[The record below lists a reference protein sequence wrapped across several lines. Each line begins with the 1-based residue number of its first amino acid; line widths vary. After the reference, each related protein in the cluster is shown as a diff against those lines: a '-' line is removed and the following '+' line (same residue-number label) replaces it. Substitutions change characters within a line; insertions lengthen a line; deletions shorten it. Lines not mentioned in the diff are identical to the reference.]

1 MVAMKR
7 KLIIIAVLV
16 ISLVA
21 SYILCNTKQ
30 NDADIDPV
38 KVEEYTAVLEN
49 SVDLDSIAGTYCGV
63 LPPNVETILTLNADG
78 TYRLKR
84 KSANESDSC
93 EVLNGIFKVIDGSI
107 LMLEHPSSGDNIF
120 YKVKND
126 SGIILI
132 DSFGNEP
139 KARDSKLYILK
150 NKMDFIFELIS
161 EYSYIYNNLYRIIVL
176 KISFSLEKSC
186 IKYIFIKDLL
196 YFCEQI

>member
-1 MVAMKR
+1 MKR

-30 NDADIDPV
+30 NDADIDSV

-139 KARDSKLYILK
+139 KARDSKLYILTPIRDKIAISCMLRQIHESSSHAIRHGLYIK
-150 NKMDFIFELIS
+150 NRKRL
-161 EYSYIYNNLYRIIVL
+161 
-176 KISFSLEKSC
+176 
-186 IKYIFIKDLL
+186 
-196 YFCEQI
+196 FCP

>member
-1 MVAMKR
+1 M
-7 KLIIIAVLV
+7 V

-84 KSANESDSC
+84 KSANESDDC
-93 EVLNGIFKVIDGSI
+93 EVLNVFFKVLDGCI
-107 LMLEHPSSGDNIF
+107 LMLEHTQSGDNIF
-120 YKVKND
+120 CKVKND
-126 SGIILI
+126 SSIILI

-139 KARDSKLYILK
+139 KAKDVSSDIL
-150 NKMDFIFELIS
+150 
-161 EYSYIYNNLYRIIVL
+161 
-176 KISFSLEKSC
+176 
-186 IKYIFIKDLL
+186 IK
-196 YFCEQI
+196 

>member
-30 NDADIDPV
+30 YDADIDPV

-84 KSANESDSC
+84 KSANESDDC
-93 EVLNGIFKVIDGSI
+93 EVLNVFFKVLDGCI
-107 LMLEHPSSGDNIF
+107 LMLEHTQSGDNIF
-120 YKVKND
+120 CKVKND
-126 SGIILI
+126 SSIILI

-139 KARDSKLYILK
+139 KAKDVSSDIL
-150 NKMDFIFELIS
+150 
-161 EYSYIYNNLYRIIVL
+161 
-176 KISFSLEKSC
+176 
-186 IKYIFIKDLL
+186 IK
-196 YFCEQI
+196 